1 MQEWEMEQS
10 PKGTARIAVGFACML
25 ILSVMVQLGF
35 SFLLTQFWPE
45 ALTQEWVTWVM
56 LFLQYLVG
64 IPVVLLCVR
73 RVPAVPPRKR
83 KMRGKLLAEYFMVG
97 YALMYIGSLI
107 GQGMN
112 FLVSLFLNRRT
123 FNGIEAIVTESSV
136 WLNFLLISILAP
148 IIEEFLF
155 RKVIMDRLL
164 AYGERAAVL
173 VSALMFGL
181 YHGNLY
187 QFFYAFLVGIIL
199 GLLYAR
205 SGRLGYSIG
214 FHILFN
220 SLGSLVSV
228 FILEKDLLW
237 LTMLSTVL
245 LLTVAA
251 LGVVFLIADRR
262 YFCPRLPEQGGWQQ
276 GWKRQLLGNK
286 GMILFYLCCAGLF
299 AFNLAL

>member
-1 MQEWEMEQS
+1 MQDWEMEQR
-10 PKGTARIAVGFACML
+10 PRGTARIAVGFALML
-25 ILSVMVQLGF
+25 ILSVIVQLSF
-35 SFLLTQFWPE
+35 SFFVGRFWPE

-56 LFLQYLVG
+56 IFLQYLVG

-73 RVPAVPPRKR
+73 QVPAVRPRKR
-83 KMRGKLLAEYFMVG
+83 KMHAKLLAEYFMVG

-123 FNGIEAIVTESSV
+123 FNGIEAIVTESSI
-136 WLNFLLISILAP
+136 WLNFVLISILAP

-164 AYGERAAVL
+164 VYGERAAVL

-187 QFFYAFLVGIIL
+187 QFFYAFLVGMIL

-205 SGRLGYSIG
+205 SGCLWYSIG
-214 FHILFN
+214 FHVLFN

-228 FILEKDLLW
+228 FILEKDLFW
-237 LTMLSTVL
+237 LTMLSTIL

-262 YFCPRLPEQGGWQQ
+262 YFCPHSPEQGCLER

-299 AFNLAL
+299 LFNLAL